1 MTSGSFLP
9 EEATEV
15 DAPASGFSTIVMVV
29 VVVVVVVVGIVVVV
43 DTIDEVSESWAL
55 LLHVTAVTHI
65 EATPRQIA
73 NSLDRWR
80 RKYERLIARR
90 CVKSVAL

>member
-1 MTSGSFLP
+1 MRRNRASPTALRSGSFLS

-15 DAPASGFSTIVMVV
+15 DAPASESGTIV

-43 DTIDEVSESWAL
+43 GTIDEVSESWAL

-80 RKYERLIARR
+80 RK
-90 CVKSVAL
+90 